1 MNFKNWIINES
12 AKELAK
18 DFKSILHGVPQSPKH
33 HPEGDA
39 LVHTRLVRKSINQ
52 AINYINELKTKEPFK
67 TILQNINVNLVG
79 ADDQLIKLT
88 AFLHDIGKKTA
99 TRIKDDKIT
108 SYNHENP
115 EHYQP
120 QIDSLRKNAHP
131 ELIKFYED
139 NKELIDF
146 LIQRHMD
153 VSKGGF
159 PNQFIATYMNN
170 GVFIPDRKLNLLMV
184 ILYADKMGR
193 KPQSQE
199 SIDKNDKALI
209 AAQEKSMRN
218 AQKVQPQQKPI
229 SPQDL
234 LNDLKRKNIPL
245 DKIINIV
252 KNKFNMADEEVK
264 ELIQNS

>member
-1 MNFKNWIINES
+1 MQFKLWLQNEG

-18 DFKSILHGVPQSPKH
+18 NFKSILHGVPQSPKH

-52 AINYINELKTKEPFK
+52 AINYINQLKTIEPFK

-99 TRIKDDKIT
+99 TKIKDDKIT

-120 QIDSLRKNAHP
+120 QIDSLKKNAHP
-131 ELIKFYED
+131 DLIKFYED

-159 PNQFIATYMNN
+159 PNQFIANYMNN

-193 KPQSQE
+193 NPQSQE

-209 AAQEKSMRN
+209 AAQEKSMKN
-218 AQKVQPQQKPI
+218 TQKIQTQQKPV
-229 SPQDL
+229 SPQNL
-234 LNDLKRKNIPL
+234 IKDLKKKNISD
-245 DKIINIV
+245 DKIINII
-252 KNKFNMADEEVK
+252 KNKFNMTDEKAK